1 MKKTISNFLVAIC
14 IISLTVLSVSAMVS
28 AKGITS
34 EQQAETKALQ
44 KVPGARVTEV
54 EQDYEKG
61 TKVYE
66 VKLYKGTKEYEL
78 TYRASDGKLIAYGWE
93 EEVVKRSNKAL
104 LSKAACKKLAKKKV
118 PGASVVWMERDDDD
132 GIEIYEVEMKKGSVK
147 YELKYHGRTG
157 KLLEYKWEK

>member
-93 EEVVKRSNKAL
+93 EEVVKGVTR
-104 LSKAACKKLAKKKV
+104 
-118 PGASVVWMERDDDD
+118 
-132 GIEIYEVEMKKGSVK
+132 
-147 YELKYHGRTG
+147 HF
-157 KLLEYKWEK
+157 